1 MQLSSSIYIHD
12 VYSKWNNI
20 FQKTNTIDGYVTSL
34 LEYCATLDVNF
45 LLSNISKCD
54 ITSLPS
60 YCVIVDTNLSS
71 VKLYNG
77 NILSKFLLKEFY
89 ICSMLLIHFLV
100 GNIPLSSANAFSI
113 NIIFT
118 LLYWHNSKVIF
129 SSANTRN
136 VNILLIIL
144 HWHNR

>member
-1 MQLSSSIYIHD
+1 MQLSWCIYIYY

-20 FQKTNTIDGYVTSL
+20 FQKTNTIDGYVISL

-89 ICSMLLIHFLV
+89 ICSMLLIHFSV

-118 LLYWHNSKVIF
+118 LLLIKAGKVADLKEINYEKR
-129 SSANTRN
+129 SLVQT
-136 VNILLIIL
+136 IY
-144 HWHNR
+144 